1 MGMLEAMSWRLPV
14 IATPVGGIPEVLRD
28 GQNGLSIPTG
38 DPDALAAAMSRLAED
53 DTLRQR
59 LGDAARLS
67 VEPLDARRYG
77 QRLAELYRS
86 VHERG
91 RRATERA

>member
-28 GQNGLSIPTG
+28 GQNGVSVSAG
-38 DPDALAAAMSRLAED
+38 DPDALAAAMSRLAGD

-59 LGDAARLS
+59 LGDAARVS

-77 QRLAELYRS
+77 QRLAELYHE
-86 VHERG
+86 VHQHG
-91 RRATERA
+91 RRAKERA